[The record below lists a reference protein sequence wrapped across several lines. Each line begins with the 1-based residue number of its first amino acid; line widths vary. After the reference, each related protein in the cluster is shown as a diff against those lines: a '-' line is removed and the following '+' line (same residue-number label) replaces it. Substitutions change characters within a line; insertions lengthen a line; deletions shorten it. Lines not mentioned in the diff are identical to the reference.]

1 MQMLQHLYYYIIIS
15 YGAGTDLYP
24 SATGGWD
31 VSRPAAAEEM
41 AGLFYACA
49 ATTSSLV
56 HQHHCLNEYTIC
68 QVDTVRALH
77 FRLSHTHFI
86 IQH

>member
-1 MQMLQHLYYYIIIS
+1 
-15 YGAGTDLYP
+15 
-24 SATGGWD
+24 
-31 VSRPAAAEEM
+31 M